1 MIGSF
6 AMGKENE
13 FWKCINTTEDYREA
27 FNAYIEL
34 NGCFINIQSYDKGE
48 YYNVFEKHT
57 SINME
62 TEKPIYDFVLQL
74 EAIEMHKLSQ
84 IIEKN
89 GGKVL
94 ELKTDCVVFYHPS
107 DVFPFELIDEKNVK
121 GYYFDDDN
129 QVPKYK
135 METFG
140 GFMTCERK
148 ARHIRTEKYELVRKS
163 FRVEKDVDDND
174 FTPLVKLVLDDFQS
188 CFISGPAGCGKST
201 LINQIK
207 EELTSRKLEFNLL
220 TPTNISALPYHW
232 WWYIK

>member
-1 MIGSF
+1 MIKYCLDLQLINNTDIKYVIESSLTTPNDHFNKFIEYIVDTLPADKAKLAINSMIGGF
-6 AMGKENE
+6 AMGKDNE
-13 FWKCINTTEDYREA
+13 FWKCVNTTEDYREA

-94 ELKTDCVVFYHPS
+94 KTDCVVFYHPS
-107 DVFPFELIDEKNVK
+107 DVFPFELIDDKNVK
-121 GYYFDDDN
+121 GYYFDDDK
-129 QVPKYK
+129 QVHKYK
-135 METFG
+135 MEPFG
-140 GFMTCERK
+140 GFMSCERK
-148 ARHIRTEKYELVRKS
+148 ARHIRTDKYELVKKS
-163 FRVEKDVDDND
+163 FQYYIVETTRK
-174 FTPLVKLVLDDFQS
+174 
-188 CFISGPAGCGKST
+188 KSV
-201 LINQIK
+201 N
-207 EELTSRKLEFNLL
+207 FNL
-220 TPTNISALPYHW
+220 
-232 WWYIK
+232 